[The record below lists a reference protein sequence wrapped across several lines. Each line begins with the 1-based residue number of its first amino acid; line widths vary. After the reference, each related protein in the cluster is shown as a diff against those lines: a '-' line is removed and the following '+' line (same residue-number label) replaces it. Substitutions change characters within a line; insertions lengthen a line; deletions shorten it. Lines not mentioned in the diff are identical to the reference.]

1 MQETETTLSFYFRL
15 LGAKDRPKNK
25 KKRKQISKAVAAYTW

>member
-25 KKRKQISKAVAAYTW
+25 KEKKTNK